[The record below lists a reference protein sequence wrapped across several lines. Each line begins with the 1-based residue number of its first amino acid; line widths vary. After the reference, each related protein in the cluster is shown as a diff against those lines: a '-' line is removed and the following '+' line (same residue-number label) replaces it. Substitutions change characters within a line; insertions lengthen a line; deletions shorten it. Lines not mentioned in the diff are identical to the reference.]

1 MGKKSTIKQT
11 IHEFSID
18 KDGDY
23 IDVKVHLEGY
33 LTMRIETTDF
43 FTIET
48 EAEIDFIANKLKE
61 ALKNIPK

>member
-1 MGKKSTIKQT
+1 MAKKSRIKQT

-33 LTMRIETTDF
+33 LTIRIETTDS

>member
-1 MGKKSTIKQT
+1 MAKKSTIKQT

-18 KDGDY
+18 KNGEY

-33 LTMRIETTDF
+33 LTIRIETTDS

>member
-1 MGKKSTIKQT
+1 MTKKSTIRQT

-23 IDVKVHLEGY
+23 IDVRVHLEGY
-33 LTMRIETTDF
+33 LTIRIETTDS